1 MQWEAGGGNCGG
13 GVRRAGPETPELYS
27 SPWMSGTRSHASK
40 WNKNAARG
48 HLSPALKT
56 ILLGQRAEGKGQGL
70 GFHP

>member
-1 MQWEAGGGNCGG
+1 MGGGGNCGG

-27 SPWMSGTRSHASK
+27 SPWMSGTGSHASK

-56 ILLGQRAEGKGQGL
+56 TSGAEGRGQRAKVRG
-70 GFHP
+70 